1 MTLTPSVRAI
11 SLCSFPCVARSF
23 ACASFHAIST
33 LECLFFLVIAA
44 SLRPPDAAI
53 FIAHYFVGD
62 LNPQNR
68 GGGDPTLPGP
78 NAVWIGRARRLKL
91 RPLFGTLCEVLVIIR
106 DLKRHLLGYFVL
118 HIIGKTARLVGAFA
132 PVLGVVNKGGRHKV
146 PLTRPSQVAR
156 TSPPRFH
163 PINQTATIRRTEFV
177 DGNRRLAHSV
187 SVPTRRRGDG
197 PGLALAL

>member
-1 MTLTPSVRAI
+1 MPYGLSCPTAKASPAVR
-11 SLCSFPCVARSF
+11 
-23 ACASFHAIST
+23 
-33 LECLFFLVIAA
+33 
-44 SLRPPDAAI
+44 
-53 FIAHYFVGD
+53 
-62 LNPQNR
+62 
-68 GGGDPTLPGP
+68 
-78 NAVWIGRARRLKL
+78 RA
-91 RPLFGTLCEVLVIIR
+91 
-106 DLKRHLLGYFVL
+106 LKRHLLGYFVL

-156 TSPPRFH
+156 TSPSRFH